1 VVNIVIDTSAATTNP
16 GPADIPGYP
25 MPRAGRCPFDP
36 PPGLL
41 KLQAEAPITRVRIW
55 NGSTPWL
62 ISRHDD
68 VRELL
73 KDPRV
78 SAATDHANYPFS
90 APSMFMQNLG
100 FLTMDNPEH
109 ARQRRMVAKPF
120 AIKSVEAMRPT
131 IQKITDDVI
140 DAMLA
145 GPKPVDL
152 VQALAFPVP
161 ARVICEV
168 LGVPYADDDYLL
180 NCVAAM
186 VNTEST
192 GEVSKAARQELVDYL
207 ERLIADKRA
216 DPADD
221 LLSALATEHVASN
234 ALSEHEAAL
243 LGLLLV
249 VAGHETTANMIA
261 LGTLAL
267 LEHPDQL
274 EVLRTTEDPELIEG
288 AVEELLRYLT
298 VAQSGRRR
306 VALEDIKIGGVLIRA
321 DEGLILASDLA
332 NRDQSVFPDPGRLD
346 LRRPVSQHASFGAG
360 PHQCLGQPL
369 AKAELQVVYPA
380 LFRRIPTLRRAV
392 DLDRIPF
399 KQPGES
405 VYGVCEL
412 PVTW

>member
-1 VVNIVIDTSAATTNP
+1 MIDTSTATT
-16 GPADIPGYP
+16 GPDPANVPGYP
-25 MPRAGRCPFDP
+25 MPRGRCPFDP
-36 PPGLL
+36 PPGLRE
-41 KLQAEAPITRVRIW
+41 LQAKAPITRVRIW

-68 VRELL
+68 VRALL

-78 SAATDHANYPFS
+78 SAATDHPNYPYS

-100 FLTMDNPEH
+100 FLTMDDPEH
-109 ARQRRMVAKPF
+109 SRQRRLVTKPF
-120 AIKSVEAMRPT
+120 TIKRVEAMRPT
-131 IQKITDDVI
+131 IQKIVDDLI

-152 VQALAFPVP
+152 VSALAFPVP
-161 ARVICEV
+161 GRVICEL

-180 NCVAAM
+180 NCVNTM
-186 VNTEST
+186 VDPEST
-192 GEVSKAARQELVDYL
+192 GEASKAARQELVGYL
-207 ERLIADKRA
+207 ERLVTHKRA

-221 LLSALATEHVASN
+221 LLSELATEHVAT
-234 ALSEHEAAL
+234 LSRHEAAM

-249 VAGHETTANMIA
+249 IAGHETTANMIA

-274 EVLRTTEDPELIEG
+274 AVLRATEDPRLIAG
-288 AVEELLRYLT
+288 AVEELLRYLSIP
-298 VAQSGRRR
+298 QGGRRR
-306 VALEDIKIGGVLIRA
+306 VALEDIEIGGVLIRA
-321 DEGLILASDLA
+321 GEGLIIAGDLA
-332 NRDQSVFPDPGRLD
+332 NRDESVFADPDRLD
-346 LRRPVSQHASFGAG
+346 VRRNARRQAAFGFG

-369 AKAELQVVYPA
+369 ARVELQIVYPT
-380 LFRRIPTLRRAV
+380 LFRRIPTLRRAA
-392 DLDRIPF
+392 DLDQIPF

-405 VYGVCEL
+405 IYGVFEL